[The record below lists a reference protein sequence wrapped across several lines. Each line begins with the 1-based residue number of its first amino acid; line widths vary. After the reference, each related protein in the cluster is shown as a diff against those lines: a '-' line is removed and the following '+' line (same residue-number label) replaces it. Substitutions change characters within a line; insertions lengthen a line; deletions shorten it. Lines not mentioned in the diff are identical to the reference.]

1 MPTPTPAQLAGPDQT
16 SVAVRTIV
24 VMAAATP
31 SPTPNPDA
39 MKFTLDTR
47 LPASINFANAAA
59 AAAHPFAAEVFEV
72 EGVAAIFGSR
82 SAARV
87 DGAPNRRRNRSR
99 MRLLSGSRLSK

>member
-1 MPTPTPAQLAGPDQT
+1 M
-16 SVAVRTIV
+16 RTIV

-59 AAAHPFAAEVFEV
+59 AAAHLFAAEVFEV
-72 EGVAAIFGSR
+72 EGVAAIFGVNDFVTITR
-82 SAARV
+82 VPGADWDPITTAVVQAA
-87 DGAPNRRRNRSR
+87 AAH
-99 MRLLSGSRLSK
+99 L